1 MSLTFVLFAGV
12 IGALIGS
19 FANVVIHRLPRGES
33 VVWPGSRCPKCGHRI
48 RPWENVPILS
58 WLVLRG
64 RCSSCRATISARYPL
79 VEALMAAGFVL
90 LALRWPVEAYGA
102 TALPLMALFA
112 MLLML
117 AWIDIDHYLLPDSL
131 TLPALVMG
139 LLGAFVYHPA
149 AELPGPADA
158 LFGGAIGAGILVM
171 VNRLGSLVLRRLRDT
186 RERLWPIGMD
196 QVGIA
201 ALAGALFGWGM
212 GVLAAA
218 ASVAANLATRR
229 TWRLPEP
236 LLYALWLL
244 ALLASTAGL
253 WIDPVSALA
262 GTLAA
267 AGSVAILGALFWW
280 LKDLGK
286 KPEEEAPN
294 GDDEPIA
301 MGFGDV
307 KLAAVLGVMLGWQSL
322 AVALLL
328 AFVFGA
334 VGGLVAKA
342 LGGSRQVPFGPYL
355 VLGGL
360 VALFYGPA
368 LVAWYLGT
376 LGLG

>member
-1 MSLTFVLFAGV
+1 MSSLLIVLFGV
-12 IGALIGS
+12 LGALIGS

-33 VVWPGSRCPKCGHRI
+33 VVWPGSRCPACGHRI
-48 RPWENVPILS
+48 RPYENIPLLS
-58 WLVLRG
+58 WLALRG
-64 RCSSCRATISARYPL
+64 RCSSCRSPISTRYPL
-79 VEALMAAGFVL
+79 VEALMAAGFVV
-90 LALRWPVEAYGA
+90 LALRWPVETYGT

-112 MLLML
+112 MLVML

-131 TLPALVMG
+131 TLPALVVG
-139 LLGAFVYHPA
+139 LLGSFVYHPA

-196 QVGIA
+196 QVGVA
-201 ALAGALFGWGM
+201 ALIGALFGWGV

-218 ASVAANLATRR
+218 LSVAVNLATRR
-229 TWRLPEP
+229 TWRLSEP
-236 LLYALWLL
+236 LLYTLWFL

-253 WIDPVSALA
+253 WIDPVSAIG

-267 AGSVAILGALFWW
+267 AGSVAILGAFYWW

-286 KPEEEAPN
+286 KPEEEAPSE
-294 GDDEPIA
+294 DDEPIA

-322 AVALLL
+322 VVAMLF

-334 VGGLVAKA
+334 VGGLIAKA
-342 LGGSRQVPFGPYL
+342 LGGGRQVPFGPYL

-360 VALFYGPA
+360 VALFYGPT
-368 LVAWYLGT
+368 LLAWYLGT
-376 LGLG
+376 LGLS